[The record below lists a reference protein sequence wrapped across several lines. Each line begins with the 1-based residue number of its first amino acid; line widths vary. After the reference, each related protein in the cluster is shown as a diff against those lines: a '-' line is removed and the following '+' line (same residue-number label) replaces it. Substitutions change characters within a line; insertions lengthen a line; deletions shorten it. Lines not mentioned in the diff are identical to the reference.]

1 MNRLSEWFIEN
12 ELLLKLK
19 PYKTELLLFG
29 TNRRLAKIPKNLEV
43 TYPQMKIKKPILT

>member
-19 PYKTELLLFG
+19 PDKTELLLFG
-29 TNRRLAKIPKNLEV
+29 TNRRLAKVPKNLEV
-43 TYPQMKIKKPILT
+43 TYRHMKIKKSILT